1 MIFGDSDEEGTKD
14 IDFLGIDEDDE
25 ESDEDDEESDEDDE
39 ESDEVNS
46 ESGNEGASN
55 SDSEEE
61 EEWWTDLSNIAVDKF
76 SAQSGIVGKMGVKS
90 KADDFFGL
98 MFDEDLFEK
107 IKEETHHYA
116 CMMFANLKRKLT
128 LWVIM
133 GMHILPKVADYWSTD
148 IFQGNEGIKR
158 VMPKIQFEEI
168 FTSKWL
174 ESGTH
179 ARRCKFQLSVQ
190 MLSCFEYRFK
200 KYSML
205 FFAHKKTIGWWGD
218 DSV

>member
-76 SAQSGIVGKMGVKS
+76 SAQSGIVGKMGVNPKT
-90 KADDFFGL
+90 DDFFGL

-128 LWVIM
+128 LRVIM

>member
-14 IDFLGIDEDDE
+14 IDFLDI
-25 ESDEDDEESDEDDE
+25 DEDDE

-46 ESGNEGASN
+46 ESGNEGASD

-61 EEWWTDLSNIAVDKF
+61 EEWWTTDLSNIVVDKF
-76 SAQSGIVGKMGVKS
+76 SAQSGIVVKMGVNP

-116 CMMFANLKRKLT
+116 CMMFANPKWKLT

-133 GMHILPKVADYWSTD
+133 GMHILLKVADYWSTD

-168 FTSKWL
+168 SHL
-174 ESGTH
+174 NN
-179 ARRCKFQLSVQ
+179 LSQEPAQGDVNFNCLYKCCPALNTVLRNIQ
-190 MLSCFEYRFK
+190 CCSLPTKNLLVDEGMIAFK
-200 KYSML
+200 
-205 FFAHKKTIGWWGD
+205 G
-218 DSV
+218 